1 MRAAQLSF
9 QELHDMFVSAPI
21 GVFISTPEGR
31 ILSANQALA
40 DILGY
45 DSPQSL
51 VDSVVSIAEQIYAHP
66 RDREEFRRL
75 LDVHDQVTNFEKQ
88 MLRRDRS
95 VVWVCI
101 NARTVRDEN
110 QNIVHYQGFIAD
122 ITQRR
127 QAEKRLE
134 KRERQYRELFETAP
148 VGIFQTTPEGDLISV
163 NQEYARLLGYA
174 SPEQM
179 MSLVSDIGAQ
189 LYLNP
194 DERIKY
200 REILDQQGYVNNFE
214 TRLKRRDG
222 EIIWVSMNTRVK
234 QSPDHGVIYDGFL
247 TDITGRKQSQQAL
260 VQARDQAEAASL
272 AKSEF
277 LANMS
282 HEIRTPINGIMGLMQ
297 LLQKTSLDS
306 EQQEYVDL
314 SIVSAGRLN
323 RLLTDI
329 LDLSR
334 VEAGKMTIHEEK
346 LSTKELQ
353 DSVADL
359 FRITAREKAVSL
371 QFTVDPALPEEVA
384 GDPVRV
390 RQILFNLVGNALK
403 YTEQGRVS
411 LDMSPLPP
419 VRDEGLRILFTVSD
433 SGIGIPDDKLGELF
447 KPFVQVDG
455 SRTRQYQ
462 GAGLGLSIVSRL
474 VHLMGGNLS
483 LASLPGQGTEVYVVL
498 PFRLPEADAGQGH
511 EQTGESPEP
520 ETRLRVLLAED
531 DPTNQFA
538 VKKMLEALG
547 HEVSCVSNGRQ
558 VLDLLKDQEFDC
570 LIMDIQMPVMDG
582 DEATRRIRTQEAGDR
597 TPDMGDQN
605 TEPPLSAFSLKA
617 ADYSRIPIIALTA
630 HAMDGDRER
639 FLKAGM
645 TGYLSKPVR
654 MEDLKKVIQKCTE
667 QPD

>member
-174 SPEQM
+174 SPVQM